1 MNPIIGSDGSAHTH
15 RCGDLAERIERYL
28 DGELDAVETAQ
39 LREHMADCFPC
50 TEEVELR
57 DQIRALVRQECAE
70 PAPVDLVERVRARLD
85 RLIGDDVT
93 RG

>member
-1 MNPIIGSDGSAHTH
+1 MSPSIGVEGGEHTH

-28 DGELDAVETAQ
+28 DGELDAAEADQ
-39 LREHMADCFPC
+39 LREHMAGCYPC

-57 DQIRALVRQECAE
+57 DQIRALVRHGCAE
-70 PAPVDLVERVRARLD
+70 PAPVDLVARVRARLATVAGED
-85 RLIGDDVT
+85 AA